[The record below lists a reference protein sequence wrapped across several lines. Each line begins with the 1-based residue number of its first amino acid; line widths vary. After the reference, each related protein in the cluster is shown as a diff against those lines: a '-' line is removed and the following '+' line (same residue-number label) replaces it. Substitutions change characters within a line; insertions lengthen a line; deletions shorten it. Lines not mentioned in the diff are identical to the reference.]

1 MKYTLFLSTALF
13 FFNHT
18 RLKKKGGYTI
28 YIDFADNCS
37 NFLKDTAMCAI
48 ENTVQK
54 AILWGEKKKPPFFFN
69 VQSGDNKFHLF
80 LISAISTS
88 SYLKAI
94 FQSLN
99 MVFSTF

>member
-13 FFNHT
+13 FLNHT
-18 RLKKKGGYTI
+18 RLKKKKGGYII
-28 YIDFADNCS
+28 YIDFADNCFNS
-37 NFLKDTAMCAI
+37 VKDTAMCAI

-54 AILWGEKKKPPFFFN
+54 AILCGEKKKKQYFFFN
-69 VQSGDNKFHLF
+69 DQSGDNKFHLF

-94 FQSLN
+94 FQ
-99 MVFSTF
+99 

>member
-13 FFNHT
+13 FFFKSYT
-18 RLKKKGGYTI
+18 IKKKKGGYII
-28 YIDFADNCS
+28 YIDFADNCFNS
-37 NFLKDTAMCAI
+37 VKDTAMCAI

-54 AILWGEKKKPPFFFN
+54 VILWGEKKNNTFFFN
-69 VQSGDNKFHLF
+69 DQSGDNKFHLF

-94 FQSLN
+94 FQ
-99 MVFSTF
+99 